1 MSPTRAYLGWGS
13 LLYLLR
19 NLICDTR
26 RAGRGRRE
34 AAKSFHTVLELGIYV
49 KAEVKGILLNGA
61 EFLSK
66 ASNSMLAWIQIP
78 SRRTPPNIFL
88 ILKGIPCLHP

>member
-26 RAGRGRRE
+26 REGRERRE
-34 AAKSFHTVLELGIYV
+34 MPKSSHTVLELGIYV
-49 KAEVKGILLNGA
+49 KAEVQGML
-61 EFLSK
+61 FLGVRAQACRLPHPRHK
-66 ASNSMLAWIQIP
+66 HI
-78 SRRTPPNIFL
+78 TPPE
-88 ILKGIPCLHP
+88 

>member
-26 RAGRGRRE
+26 REGRERRE
-34 AAKSFHTVLELGIYV
+34 MPKSSHTVLELGIYV
-49 KAEVKGILLNGA
+49 KAEVQGMLFLGA
-61 EFLSK
+61 E
-66 ASNSMLAWIQIP
+66 AQIFRLP
-78 SRRTPPNIFL
+78 HPRHKHITPPE
-88 ILKGIPCLHP
+88 

>member
-26 RAGRGRRE
+26 RAGKDRRE
-34 AAKSFHTVLELGIYV
+34 MPKSSHTVLELGIYV
-49 KAEVKGILLNGA
+49 KAEVQGMLFLGA
-61 EFLSK
+61 EAQTFRLPLPHRK
-66 ASNSMLAWIQIP
+66 HI
-78 SRRTPPNIFL
+78 TPPE
-88 ILKGIPCLHP
+88 

>member
-1 MSPTRAYLGWGS
+1 MLKP
-13 LLYLLR
+13 
-19 NLICDTR
+19 
-26 RAGRGRRE
+26 
-34 AAKSFHTVLELGIYV
+34 GIYV

-66 ASNSMLAWIQIP
+66 ASNSMLAWTQIP

>member
-1 MSPTRAYLGWGS
+1 M
-13 LLYLLR
+13 LYLLR
-19 NLICDTR
+19 NLIYDTR
-26 RAGRGRRE
+26 SAGRERRE
-34 AAKSFHTVLELGIYV
+34 AAKSSHTVLKPGIYV